1 MKDFPQL
8 GFGTY
13 KLEDRDECVNAVTT
27 ALDVGYRSID
37 TAQMYDN
44 EAFVGEALAASDVD
58 VGDVFVATKLKPE
71 NLGYDDALRTARE
84 SAERLGVETIDLLY
98 VHWPLNTYDTDET
111 LAALDELVDEGV
123 VANVGLSNFR
133 PDQLEA
139 AIEKLDAPVFAH
151 QVEMHPLLPQD
162 ELRALADEYDHHLV
176 AYSPIARNEVAE
188 NDTIVEVAAKHD
200 VSPAQVSLAWVMAKG
215 ATAIPKA
222 ASPDHIRDNF
232 AALELELD
240 DDDIEKID
248 AIETDHRIVDFDE
261 APWNQV

>member
-44 EAFVGEALAASDVD
+44 EEFVGEALAESAVDVD
-58 VGDVFVATKLKPE
+58 DVFVATKLDTD
-71 NLGYDDALRTARE
+71 NLGSDDVIQTARD
-84 SAERLGVETIDLLY
+84 SADRLGVETIDLLY
-98 VHWPLNTYDTDET
+98 VHWPLDTYDRDET
-111 LAALDELVDEGV
+111 LAALDELYDEGLI
-123 VANVGLSNFR
+123 ANVGLSNFR

-139 AIEKLDAPVFAH
+139 AIETLDAPVFAH
-151 QVEMHPLLPQD
+151 QVEMHPLLPQE
-162 ELRALADEYDHHLV
+162 ELLALADEYDHHLV

-188 NDTIVEVAAKHD
+188 NETIVEIAEKHD
-200 VSPAQVSLAWVMAKG
+200 ASPAQVSLAWVMAKG

-232 AALELELD
+232 AALDLELAD
-240 DDDIEKID
+240 EDIEAID
-248 AIETDHRIVDFDE
+248 AIEAEHRIVDFDA
-261 APWNQV
+261 APWNRV